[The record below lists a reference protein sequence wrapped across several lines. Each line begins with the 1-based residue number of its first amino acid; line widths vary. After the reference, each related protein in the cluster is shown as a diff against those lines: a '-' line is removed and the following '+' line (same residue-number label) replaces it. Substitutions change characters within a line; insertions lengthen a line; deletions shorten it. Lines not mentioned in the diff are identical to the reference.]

1 MSSPGIKQSRFL
13 SRNGL
18 DIVAKPSQY
27 FNSYSLMTGSVNYKG
42 AIYSLKKIDLKEDLE
57 LTELPEVQIV
67 NLNYSNP
74 YLIRY
79 YDYVLEQDYIDGAWV
94 NRAVYILMENSDYD
108 LKTYIMKYGPLSLE
122 NILKLTESLVGA
134 NYYLQK
140 EIKIAHGDIRLQ
152 NIRIILNQTSGSQK
166 NDQLTF
172 KLSYFDDILRANN
185 SHSRNK
191 KDSLSYMA
199 PELLSSSIITSSY
212 CNQTAI
218 YTPSEELQNLIAECA
233 DELRYDPFRAD
244 VFSAG
249 LTIFSA
255 ATGIIFTLNNDACQ
269 PFEVL
274 RDGRTEI
281 PTLNKSLRIIKNR
294 YQCPGLSEI
303 IRIMT
308 NQNPLFRYD
317 FEELAVRMNK
327 IRNLNPAFP
336 EVELVREESN
346 LRQEHDLLKENY
358 WELQEMLTEIKDR
371 ESEYQ
376 HTIESL
382 KEQLQRT
389 NVHHQNTSYGKL
401 YPHIPLTDLS
411 AITPVDD
418 DNLSFLSSASNS
430 PRKALGAL
438 ISNEKDAFKGLELK
452 NTLVDQAQQ
461 LLNATNTTRETTATS
476 YHKPHYSNHSYK
488 KGNHEDKKYYKRK
501 R

>member
-42 AIYSLKKIDLKEDLE
+42 AIYSLKKIDLKEDLN
-57 LTELPEVQIV
+57 LQELPEVQIV

-79 YDYVLEQDYIDGAWV
+79 YDYILEQDYIDGAWI

-122 NILKLTESLVGA
+122 NLLKLTESLIGA

-140 EIKIAHGDIRLQ
+140 EIRIAHGDIRLQ
-152 NIRIILNQTSGSQK
+152 NIRIILNQTSGQK

-172 KLSYFDDILRANN
+172 KLSYFDDILRANS
-185 SHSRNK
+185 SHNRNK
-191 KDSLSYMA
+191 KDCLSYMA
-199 PELLSSSIITSSY
+199 PELLSSSVITSNY

-218 YTPSEELQNLIAECA
+218 YTPSEELQSLIAECA
-233 DELRYDPFRAD
+233 DEIRYDPFRAD

-249 LTIFSA
+249 LTLFSA
-255 ATGIIFTLNNDACQ
+255 ATGLIFTLNNDSCQ

-281 PTLNKSLRIIKNR
+281 STLNKNLRVVKNR
-294 YQCPGLSEI
+294 YQCPGLTEI

-308 NQNPLFRYD
+308 NQNPLLRYD
-317 FEELAVRMNK
+317 FEELAMRLNK
-327 IRNLNPAFP
+327 IRNLNPSFP
-336 EVELVREESN
+336 EIELVREESN

-358 WELQEMLTEIKDR
+358 WELQEIVTEMKDK

-376 HTIESL
+376 LTIENL
-382 KEQLQRT
+382 KEQLQRS
-389 NVHHQNTSYGKL
+389 NLPQNTSYGKL
-401 YPHIPLTDLS
+401 YNHIPLTDLS

-418 DNLSFLSSASNS
+418 DSFLSSASNS

-438 ISNEKDAFKGLELK
+438 ISNEKDAVKELEFK
-452 NTLVDQAQQ
+452 NTLVDQAQK
-461 LLNATNTTRETTATS
+461 LFNASNTNTTNTTRESTTS
-476 YHKPHYSNHSYK
+476 FHKPHYSHNSFK
-488 KGNHEDKKYYKRK
+488 KSNEDKKYYKRK